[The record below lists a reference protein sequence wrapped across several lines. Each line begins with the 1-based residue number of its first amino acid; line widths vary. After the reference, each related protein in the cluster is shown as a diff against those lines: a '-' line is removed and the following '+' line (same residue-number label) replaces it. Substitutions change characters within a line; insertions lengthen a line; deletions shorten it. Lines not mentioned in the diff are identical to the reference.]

1 MLVECLGIMKPLLQL
16 ITDFRIT
23 PLDGSEKADISKG
36 IMVTDP
42 RGGTI
47 AGPFYTE
54 EKFAEFLNRQ
64 QSQK

>member
-1 MLVECLGIMKPLLQL
+1 MSRYNEAAF
-16 ITDFRIT
+16 TANNNFRIT
-23 PLDGSEKADISKG
+23 PLEDSENPDISKG
-36 IMVTDP
+36 IMVTDS

-47 AGPFYTE
+47 GGPFYTE

>member
-1 MLVECLGIMKPLLQL
+1 MSRYNEAAF
-16 ITDFRIT
+16 TANNNFRIT